1 MSVLKNKRILA
12 IIGIVLIF
20 LGTILPYYILTIL
33 GYSTSV
39 SLWGY
44 WEGKIITAL
53 IVLNTLFI
61 FKDLIQKYIP
71 GLFNSNL
78 GQKIINANPKLSII
92 PIILIVAF
100 VIYLNLSFNFSN
112 DVLKHGVGFYL
123 LWIGIVFLIVHVFV
137 YKNPNAVQ
145 VNTNQQQNY
154 QQSMGQ
160 QMQQQNYQ
168 QPMGQQMQQQNYQ
181 QPMGQ
186 QMQQQNYQQP
196 VEPQMQ
202 QPTQTNSVN
211 KKFCPTCG
219 NQLDATATQ
228 CFMCGSKF

>member
-78 GQKIINANPKLSII
+78 GQKIINANRCICNI
-92 PIILIVAF
+92 F
-100 VIYLNLSFNFSN
+100 
-112 DVLKHGVGFYL
+112 
-123 LWIGIVFLIVHVFV
+123 
-137 YKNPNAVQ
+137 
-145 VNTNQQQNY
+145 
-154 QQSMGQ
+154 
-160 QMQQQNYQ
+160 
-168 QPMGQQMQQQNYQ
+168 
-181 QPMGQ
+181 
-186 QMQQQNYQQP
+186 
-196 VEPQMQ
+196 
-202 QPTQTNSVN
+202 
-211 KKFCPTCG
+211 KF
-219 NQLDATATQ
+219 
-228 CFMCGSKF
+228 KF